1 MNLLSA
7 ENLTKAYGERI
18 LFSGLTF
25 GINQGQKIALVA
37 RNGTGKSTL
46 LDILAGKQPP
56 DEGQVTFRKGLKIG
70 YLEQE
75 PGLDPGLTVSETLF
89 ASENEVVQIIARYE
103 AALKRPEDTKAYQ
116 KAFEAMERAS
126 AWDLETRFRQI
137 LSKLDLNDHGA
148 LVGKLSGGQRRRLAL
163 AHVLIDTPDLL
174 ILDEPTNHLD
184 LGMIEWLEAYFKQH
198 KGNLFMVTHDRYFL
212 DRVCNQILEL
222 EAGELFTYKGNYSDY
237 LREKESRETLMEVT
251 AKKTRALYQKEL
263 EWMRRQPKARTSKSK
278 ARIEDFH
285 TLKERARQRRKAHE
299 VELEINMERLGTKV
313 VELHNV
319 SKSYG
324 DRALFSDFTYHFK
337 RGERIGLVGKNGSG
351 KSTFLEVVCG
361 HLDPDTGKVV
371 HGETLK
377 IGYYTQAG
385 LQVDPGMRVIDV
397 VREFGDYIPLKK
409 GRQLSAQQLLERFLF
424 DRKQQYD
431 FVEKL
436 SGGEKKRLFLCTVLI
451 QNPNFLILDEP
462 TNDLDII
469 TLNVLENFL
478 LDYPGTL
485 LIVSHDRYFMDKITD
500 HLFVFDGNGKV
511 ADFPGN
517 YSDFR
522 IFEQDKQDRDPDE
535 GPRKESPEP
544 REPSRERKGK
554 LTYSQ
559 QRELRALEGEIAKLE
574 DRKRQLED
582 LFTNPDLPGE
592 ELNERSRELST
603 VISDLEE
610 KTTRWFELS
619 AIEET

>member
-1 MNLLSA
+1 
-7 ENLTKAYGERI
+7 
-18 LFSGLTF
+18 
-25 GINQGQKIALVA
+25 
-37 RNGTGKSTL
+37 
-46 LDILAGKQPP
+46 
-56 DEGQVTFRKGLKIG
+56 
-70 YLEQE
+70 
-75 PGLDPGLTVSETLF
+75 
-89 ASENEVVQIIARYE
+89 
-103 AALKRPEDTKAYQ
+103 
-116 KAFEAMERAS
+116 
-126 AWDLETRFRQI
+126 
-137 LSKLDLNDHGA
+137 
-148 LVGKLSGGQRRRLAL
+148 
-163 AHVLIDTPDLL
+163 
-174 ILDEPTNHLD
+174 
-184 LGMIEWLEAYFKQH
+184 MIEWLEAYFKQH
-198 KGNLFMVTHDRYFL
+198 TGTLFMVTHDRYFL

-222 EAGELFTYKGNYSDY
+222 EGGELYTYKGNYSDY

-251 AKKTRALYQKEL
+251 TKKTRALYRREL
-263 EWMRRQPKARTSKSK
+263 EWMRRQPKARTTKSR

-319 SKSYG
+319 SKGYG
-324 DRALFSDFTYHFK
+324 DRVLFSDFTYHFK

-361 HLDPDTGKVV
+361 HLTPDTGKVV

-385 LQVDPGMRVIDV
+385 LQADPGKRVIDV
-397 VREFGDYIPLKK
+397 IREFGDYIPLKK

-500 HLFVFDGNGKV
+500 HLFVFDGKGGV
-511 ADFPGN
+511 SDFPGN
-517 YSDFR
+517 YSDLR
-522 IFEQDKQDRDPDE
+522 VYQREKPDRDSE
-535 GPRKESPEP
+535 EKPRQQSPEQ
-544 REPSRERKGK
+544 REVPSGRKGK

-559 QRELRALEGEIAKLE
+559 QRELKALEGEIAQLE
-574 DRKRQLED
+574 ARKRELEA
-582 LFTNPDLPGE
+582 LFTNPELPGE
-592 ELNERSRELST
+592 QLNELSREMSG

-610 KTTRWFELS
+610 KTARWFELS
-619 AIEET
+619 AIEEA